1 MLIVKNLRK
10 TFSLHMLG
18 GKRIEGFSDV
28 SFQAA
33 PGKAVVL
40 SAPSGGGKSSV
51 LKCIYRT
58 YFPDAGVI
66 RYHSP
71 SLGIVDLAS
80 LDEHRV
86 LGLRRGEIG
95 YVTQFLKVLPR
106 VPTVDVVS
114 EPLVNAGVDP
124 ELARR
129 RAVEILHRLRIPET
143 LFSAYPVTFSGGEQ
157 QRVNI
162 ARALIRRPRLLLL
175 DEPTAS
181 LDSESVGLV
190 LEMLQD
196 IKDRGT
202 AMVAV
207 FHDRSVAERIADTFY
222 PLRPDGGDIRAAA
235 P

>member
-1 MLIVKNLRK
+1 MASRALR
-10 TFSLHMLG
+10 LL
-18 GKRIEGFSDV
+18 
-28 SFQAA
+28 
-33 PGKAVVL
+33 
-40 SAPSGGGKSSV
+40 
-51 LKCIYRT
+51 
-58 YFPDAGVI
+58 
-66 RYHSP
+66 
-71 SLGIVDLAS
+71 
-80 LDEHRV
+80 
-86 LGLRRGEIG
+86 
-95 YVTQFLKVLPR
+95 
-106 VPTVDVVS
+106 VS

-129 RAVEILHRLRIPET
+129 RAAEILHRLRIPET

-190 LEMLQD
+190 LEMLRD
-196 IKDRGT
+196 IKGRGT

-222 PLRPDGGDIRAAA
+222 PLQPDGGDIRAAA

>member
-1 MLIVKNLRK
+1 MLLVKNLHK
-10 TFSLHMLG
+10 SFTLHMLG
-18 GKRIEGFSDV
+18 GKRIEAFSDV
-28 SFQAA
+28 SFQVA

-58 YFPDAGVI
+58 YLPDAGVI
-66 RYHSP
+66 RFQSP
-71 SLGIVDLAS
+71 SLGLVDLAS

-86 LGLRRGEIG
+86 LVLRRGEIG

-106 VPTVDVVS
+106 VSTVDVVS
-114 EPLVNAGVDP
+114 EPLINAGVDA

-129 RAVEILHRLRIPET
+129 RAVETLRRLRIPEA
-143 LFSAYPVTFSGGEQ
+143 LFSAYPATFSGGEQ

-162 ARALIRRPRLLLL
+162 ARALIRRSRLLLL

-181 LDSESVGLV
+181 LDAESVGIV
-190 LEMLQD
+190 LDMLQD
-196 IKDRGT
+196 CKEKGT

-207 FHDRSVAERIADTFY
+207 FHDRSVAERIADSFY
-222 PLRPDGGDIRAAA
+222 TLRPDDGFVRAAA